1 MAPIEQCCYFIE
13 MFQYDILSTHLYN
26 MKILRI
32 RVCWDLMI
40 PQVGGS
46 ECVLEDHGAF
56 GTLVFKGQYV
66 LEESL
71 ANFLNFV

>member
-1 MAPIEQCCYFIE
+1 VALIDQCCYFIE
-13 MFQYDILSTHLYN
+13 MFQYYVLSTLLYN

-32 RVCWDLMI
+32 WVTWDLML

-46 ECVLEDHGAF
+46 TLLDDHSAF
-56 GTLVFKGQYV
+56 VALVFKGQYV